1 MLYLLHI
8 RARGLHV
15 GYYPPL
21 PVSLLGPAPT
31 LSPFFQLAQAIF
43 EPDFFPYKY
52 PNILNPSHS
61 SYLPAYEDG
70 TDRVHRNVGIQNSDA
85 GELPRR
91 KHTTPEKLEE
101 LDLSYSVFD
110 IIGLEVRDCDRHDV

>member
-1 MLYLLHI
+1 VY
-8 RARGLHV
+8 
-15 GYYPPL
+15 
-21 PVSLLGPAPT
+21 
-31 LSPFFQLAQAIF
+31 
-43 EPDFFPYKY
+43 
-52 PNILNPSHS
+52 
-61 SYLPAYEDG
+61 
-70 TDRVHRNVGIQNSDA
+70 RNVDTHNSDV